1 VPNPLL
7 TAALDRVASG
17 SDLSAEE
24 AAGVLR
30 EVMEGRASEVQTAA
44 FLVALRAKG
53 ETVDELTGLARTMR
67 DLSLK
72 VEVAGDSDLALL
84 DTAGTGGGRPTFNVS
99 TTAALVAAGAG
110 CRVAKHG
117 NRSATGLSG
126 SADLLEALGAR
137 IDLEPAAIGECIADI
152 GFGFMFAP
160 LHHESMRHVVVVRNE
175 LAVRTVFNF
184 VGPITNPAGATRQVI
199 GVADYTFLDTV
210 AGALQ
215 ALGGE
220 RALVVSSEDG
230 LDEIS
235 VSAPTRVVE
244 LREGERR
251 HFRVA
256 PEELGV
262 EPAVH
267 DALGAGT
274 PERNAEVARAVLAG
288 DPGPE
293 RSVTVLNAGAA
304 IYVAG
309 GADDLV
315 GGVRAA
321 EEAIDSGAALA
332 TLERYLEASRRL
344 APVV

>member
-1 VPNPLL
+1 MPNALI

-17 SDLSAEE
+17 RDLSADE
-24 AAGVLR
+24 AAEVLR
-30 EVMEGRASEVQTAA
+30 EIMEARASEVQTAA
-44 FLVALRAKG
+44 FLVALRTKG
-53 ETVDELTGLARTMR
+53 ETVEELTGLARTMR
-67 DLSLK
+67 ELSLR
-72 VEVAGDSDLALL
+72 VEPPGGDGGGLL

-137 IDLEPAAIGECIADI
+137 IDLDPPAIAECIADT

-160 LHHESMRHVVVVRNE
+160 RHHAAMRHVVPVRKE
-175 LAVRTVFNF
+175 LAVRTIFNF

-199 GVADYTFLDTV
+199 GVADATFLDTV
-210 AGALQ
+210 AGALG

-244 LREGERR
+244 LRDGERR
-251 HFRVA
+251 HFRVS

-262 EPAVH
+262 ERAAD

-274 PERNAEVARAVLAG
+274 PERNADVARAVLAG
-288 DPGPE
+288 ERGPE

-304 IYVAG
+304 IYVAD
-309 GADDLV
+309 GARDLA

-321 EEAIDSGAALA
+321 EEAIDAGTAADV
-332 TLERYLEASRRL
+332 LERYLEASRRL
-344 APVV
+344 APAG